1 MKLRK
6 SIHCPILIF
15 SDSNLFLNIAKE
27 NGYSILDG
35 EVIHISNTIGEEDV
49 QKTLLDFFM
58 ISRAK
63 KVYSIIGDNLY
74 TSAFSKYAALAG
86 VKIFKSVKL

>member
-1 MKLRK
+1 
-6 SIHCPILIF
+6 
-15 SDSNLFLNIAKE
+15 
-27 NGYSILDG
+27 
-35 EVIHISNTIGEEDV
+35 
-49 QKTLLDFFM
+49 M

-86 VKIFKSVKL
+86 GKIFKSVKL